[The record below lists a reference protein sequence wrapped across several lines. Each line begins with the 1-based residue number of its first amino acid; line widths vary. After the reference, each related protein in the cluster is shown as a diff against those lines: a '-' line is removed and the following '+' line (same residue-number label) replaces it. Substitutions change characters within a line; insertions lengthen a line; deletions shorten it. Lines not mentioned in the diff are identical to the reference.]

1 MALLFVLLI
10 SVKPTKNFKQIAE
23 LFKWRVTPELTAKFR
38 EQGIYLRLRTQQ
50 RNPSTY
56 RIGHKLSTAHGG
68 WPEATL

>member
-10 SVKPTKNFKQIAE
+10 FVKPTKFSNK

-56 RIGHKLSTAHGG
+56 RMGHELSTAHGG